1 MGNSSICSKK
11 ENNYVKGNSS
21 VFSDSDNENENS
33 KKKGFSIFSN
43 LQKKKARLDYIEC
56 SIVLLH
62 ANELSDPTGSY
73 KRKFT

>member
-33 KKKGFSIFSN
+33 KKKVLVFSRI
-43 LQKKKARLDYIEC
+43 
-56 SIVLLH
+56 
-62 ANELSDPTGSY
+62 Y
-73 KRKFT
+73 KRKKLD